1 MKAVFI
7 HRRYHRNHSRSMK
20 KNKIMLY
27 FINFCIIHK
36 KMLEIYKYSI
46 LVFYSNNTNAA
57 AFTDEIIL

>member
-1 MKAVFI
+1 
-7 HRRYHRNHSRSMK
+7 MK

-36 KMLEIYKYSI
+36 EMLEIYKYSI